1 MSEITPIGLNDV
13 FTIVNTLLCIILLLL
28 RMFYYKKNPQIDT
41 LINQAIAAADEFKRQ
56 SRKLDK
62 LNIQS

>member
-1 MSEITPIGLNDV
+1 MEPIGLNDA
-13 FTIVNTLLCIILLLL
+13 FTLANTFLCILLIFL
-28 RMFYYKKNPQIDT
+28 RMFYYRKNPQIDT
-41 LINQAIAAADEFKRQ
+41 LIQQAVAACDEFRRQ